1 MTVWFVDTSVF
12 CNLLPVPGFD
22 QHRVDVAAEYRDKL
36 ARREALILP
45 VTAVVETG
53 NFIAQL
59 SDGRTRRRTATSF
72 IDVLRL
78 VVQGKAP
85 WRLHEFPWGVDFL
98 SRLLD
103 GADSGSTLVEHAV
116 NGLGAGD
123 LCILTERQTYALR
136 TGLRDVRIWTRDNAL
151 SGYS

>member
-22 QHRVDVAAEYRDKL
+22 QHRVEVQVDYRERL
-36 ARREALILP
+36 ARRETLILP

-59 SDGRTRRRTATSF
+59 SDGRVRRQTAELFTT
-72 IDVLRL
+72 VLRL
-78 VVQGKAP
+78 VVQGQAP

-98 SRLLD
+98 SRFLD
-103 GADSGSTLVEHAV
+103 GADTRSTLVEHAV
-116 NGLGAGD
+116 NKIGAGD
-123 LCILTERQTYALR
+123 LCILTERQTYTLP
-136 TGLRDVRIWTRDNAL
+136 TGLADVRIWARDNAL